1 MPDNLSAVDWIPPE
15 PVSQRSFPALAALTA
30 YVTWVMSIVFVI
42 SAPSGAGKS
51 TLVERLRPRDSNL
64 DFATS
69 VTTRPPRD
77 REIDGEA
84 YCFVSADRFK
94 AMIDRDELME
104 WAEVF
109 GHLYGTPTAA
119 VKRAFAKGKDL
130 LLDIDVQGAAL
141 LLKKLPDAVTI
152 FVLPPSRAA
161 LEQRLRDR
169 CSDDEAAISKRL
181 GEASREVAVCGAYDH
196 IVINEDVEDA
206 VSRLHGILIAERSRR
221 ANMQPR
227 IAPILQS
234 FGIQQEQDQEVNS

>member
-1 MPDNLSAVDWIPPE
+1 
-15 PVSQRSFPALAALTA
+15 
-30 YVTWVMSIVFVI
+30 MSIVFVI

-51 TLVERLRPRDSNL
+51 TLVERLQQRDGNL
-64 DFATS
+64 EFATS
-69 VTTRPPRD
+69 VTTRPPRE
-77 REIDGEA
+77 REVDGES
-84 YCFVSADRFK
+84 YCFVSVDQFK
-94 AMIDRDELME
+94 AMVAGDELME

-109 GHLYGTPTAA
+109 GHLYGTPRAA
-119 VKRAFAKGKDL
+119 VKEAFDRGKDL

-181 GEASREVAVCGAYDH
+181 GEASREVAVSGAYDH

-206 VSRLHGILIAERSRR
+206 VSRLHAILVAERSRR

-234 FGIQQEQDQEVNS
+234 FGVHKDQDPEANS

>member
-1 MPDNLSAVDWIPPE
+1 
-15 PVSQRSFPALAALTA
+15 
-30 YVTWVMSIVFVI
+30 MSIVFVI

-51 TLVERLRPRDSNL
+51 TLVERLRQRDGNL

-69 VTTRPPRD
+69 VTTRPPRK
-77 REIDGEA
+77 REVDGEA
-84 YCFVSADRFK
+84 YCFVSVDRFK
-94 AMIDRDELME
+94 AMIECDELME

-109 GHLYGTPTAA
+109 GHLYGTPRAA
-119 VKRAFAKGKDL
+119 VKEAFDKGKDL

-141 LLKKLPDAVTI
+141 LLEKLPDAVTI

-227 IAPILQS
+227 IAPILES
-234 FGIQQEQDQEVNS
+234 FGIHQDQNPEANS

>member
-1 MPDNLSAVDWIPPE
+1 
-15 PVSQRSFPALAALTA
+15 
-30 YVTWVMSIVFVI
+30 MSIVFVI

-51 TLVERLRPRDSNL
+51 TLVERLRQRDGNL

-69 VTTRPPRD
+69 VTTRSPRE
-77 REIDGEA
+77 REVDGEA
-84 YCFVSADRFK
+84 YRFVSVDRFK
-94 AMIDRDELME
+94 AMIARDELME

-109 GHLYGTPTAA
+109 GHLYGTPRTA
-119 VKRAFAKGKDL
+119 VKEAFDKGKDL

-141 LLKKLPDAVTI
+141 LLEKLPDAVTI

-181 GEASREVAVCGAYDH
+181 GEASREVAVCRAYDH
-196 IVINEDVEDA
+196 IVINDDVEDA

-234 FGIQQEQDQEVNS
+234 FGLHQDQDPEANS

>member
-1 MPDNLSAVDWIPPE
+1 
-15 PVSQRSFPALAALTA
+15 
-30 YVTWVMSIVFVI
+30 MSIVFVI

-51 TLVERLRPRDSNL
+51 TLVERLRQRDSNL

-69 VTTRPPRD
+69 VTTRPPRK
-77 REIDGEA
+77 REVDGEA
-84 YCFVSADRFK
+84 YCFVSVDRFK
-94 AMIDRDELME
+94 AMIERDELME

-109 GHLYGTPTAA
+109 GHLYGTPRAA
-119 VKRAFAKGKDL
+119 VKEAFDKGKDL

-141 LLKKLPDAVTI
+141 LLEKLPDAVTI

-227 IAPILQS
+227 IAPILES
-234 FGIQQEQDQEVNS
+234 FGIHPDQNSEADS

>member
-1 MPDNLSAVDWIPPE
+1 
-15 PVSQRSFPALAALTA
+15 
-30 YVTWVMSIVFVI
+30 MSIVFVI

-51 TLVERLRPRDSNL
+51 TLVERLRQRDSNL

-69 VTTRPPRD
+69 VTTRPPRT
-77 REIDGEA
+77 REVDGEA
-84 YCFVSADRFK
+84 YCFVSVARFK
-94 AMIDRDELME
+94 AMIERDELME

-109 GHLYGTPTAA
+109 GHLYGTPRAA
-119 VKRAFAKGKDL
+119 VKEAFDMGKDL

-141 LLKKLPDAVTI
+141 LLEKLPDAVTI

-227 IAPILQS
+227 IAPILES
-234 FGIQQEQDQEVNS
+234 FGIHPDQNSEANS

>member
-1 MPDNLSAVDWIPPE
+1 
-15 PVSQRSFPALAALTA
+15 
-30 YVTWVMSIVFVI
+30 MSIVFVI

-51 TLVERLRPRDSNL
+51 TLVERLRQRDSNL

-69 VTTRPPRD
+69 VTTRPPRK
-77 REIDGEA
+77 REVDGEA
-84 YCFVSADRFK
+84 YCFVSVDRFK
-94 AMIDRDELME
+94 AMIERDELME

-109 GHLYGTPTAA
+109 GHLYGTPRAA
-119 VKRAFAKGKDL
+119 VKEAFGKGKDL

-141 LLKKLPDAVTI
+141 LLEKLPDAVTI

-227 IAPILQS
+227 IAPILES
-234 FGIQQEQDQEVNS
+234 FGIHPDQNSEADS